1 MYRTEYPNI
10 DYGASKWEVLRM
22 LWNHFYV
29 DNSLHFNLDEKGW
42 RIQESFQ
49 GEEEFFS
56 LRRDVI
62 SLRRYTDKD
71 EYGLLGLSLINPQS
85 RTCAITEGVSDYIT
99 LKLLKPNSNVL
110 GVTTLGGS
118 SIARKILISLFDNII
133 IIADND
139 ETGLKNASKWRKFL
153 VSYGK
158 KVKLW
163 RTTNPRFK
171 DITDQFLFN
180 LRIDSSHLEMDG
192 LS

>member
-10 DYGASKWEVLRM
+10 DYSASKWEVLRR
-22 LWNHFYV
+22 LWNHFYA
-29 DNSLHFNLDEKGW
+29 DSSLHFNIDEKGW
-42 RIQESFQ
+42 RLQESFQ

-85 RTCAITEGVSDYIT
+85 RTCAITEGVSDYVT
-99 LKLLKPNSNVL
+99 LKILKPHSNVL

-139 ETGLKNASKWRKFL
+139 ETGLKNASKWRQFL

-163 RTTNPRFK
+163 RTINPRFK

-180 LRIDSSHLEMDG
+180 LRIDPLHLEMDG
-192 LS
+192 LT